1 MPTDYHYKYKSR
13 IPGASWAFDFENIEY
28 SDLDLR
34 MEDIKFDLT
43 RMDNTWGE
51 IKMDCPAL
59 KYWAI
64 SGVQTFHHW
73 FYPSKSETIIYIED
87 LDIDLGFDL
96 VLDDEGYL
104 DPKVWDV
111 MINMGET
118 YIYHDNLFVTYT
130 MHQILE
136 LGKVIIQNSAFFWGD
151 RMFSSLLGPVMDK
164 HMNHYTHNFTQR
176 SFISGQN
183 SQDEFVFD
191 FRNTMDPYVSNGMAD
206 FRFLG
211 ALGSS
216 KLSSCENF
224 NPSYMWWHGTHIES
238 QLAVSED
245 AANCAAK

>member
-1 MPTDYHYKYKSR
+1 MKFCSNAIFLLSAIESAKADLYRKGMNPGMMLRVDEYSVNAMKSVLSRYLHKELSETPFDLMPTDYHYKYNSR
-13 IPGASWAFDFENIEY
+13 IPGASWAFDFTNIEY

-43 RMDNTWGE
+43 RMDTTWGE

-73 FYPSKSETIIYIED
+73 YYPSTSETTIYIED

-136 LGKVIIQNSAFFWGD
+136 LGKVIIENSAFFWGD
-151 RMFSSLLGPVMDK
+151 RMFSSLLGPVLDK
-164 HMNHYTHNFTQR
+164 HMNHYSHKFTQR
-176 SFISGQN
+176 SMISGQN
-183 SQDEFVFD
+183 
-191 FRNTMDPYVSNGMAD
+191 T
-206 FRFLG
+206 
-211 ALGSS
+211 
-216 KLSSCENF
+216 
-224 NPSYMWWHGTHIES
+224 
-238 QLAVSED
+238 
-245 AANCAAK
+245 